1 MFPILILFCQY
12 LNLLIASI
20 VKFQPFQNEAKH
32 LFGFDEP
39 GHKHCMVFRFQFV
52 DFVNESVKLFGI
64 CSERNAVEKDSQF
77 QASWRKGIQ
86 RKTLKF
92 IFREKALP
100 LFSRSNTVSSS
111 AASRTL
117 YSLHEL
123 RWELSMVE
131 YKIRWNGS
139 SRNNSTL
146 FTSGKNTSSINV
158 PLNQKFVCRDA
169 INITLHKRRRKNVIV
184 QLLPLAGQL
193 ELQPV
198 ATATF
203 GLGNNV
209 FICERTRKRSL
220 RESFHNR
227 MTIFSGVL
235 LGIGSLGTI
244 MAIVF
249 GKVNNK

>member
-1 MFPILILFCQY
+1 MFPILLLLCQY

-32 LFGFDEP
+32 MFGFDEP
-39 GHKHCMVFRFQFV
+39 GHKHCMVFRFQVRILDMNLFQENIIEEEASLSKFV
-52 DFVNESVKLFGI
+52 DFVNTSVKLFGI

-77 QASWRKGIQ
+77 QSSWRKGAQ

-100 LFSRSNTVSSS
+100 LFSRSNSV
-111 AASRTL
+111 

-139 SRNNSTL
+139 GFRSNNSL
-146 FTSGKNTSSINV
+146 FTSGRNSTSSINV

-169 INITLHKRRRKNVIV
+169 INITLHKRRRKNVVV

-203 GLGNNV
+203 GLGSNGK
-209 FICERTRKRSL
+209 I
-220 RESFHNR
+220 
-227 MTIFSGVL
+227 
-235 LGIGSLGTI
+235 IGKYLETKHI
-244 MAIVF
+244 
-249 GKVNNK
+249 KH